1 MRRQRGFTL
10 IELLVAMGIA
20 ALIAVLAYQAV
31 DQVVR
36 LKAQAAVRAE
46 ALLAQQRMLW
56 KMERDVLQMAPQVVR
71 GPYGDPQ
78 PAMVLDDQ
86 GWRFSRVQRH
96 LSPQGARG
104 IVRVGYRLEGG
115 TLVREL
121 WPVLNPAQD
130 VQPHRQRLLSGV
142 RRFEV
147 WLWASAGAA
156 PQRDWPF
163 LDEAGVPRMTAL
175 PVAVRVR
182 LELEDGTVLTRW
194 WTGTS

>member
-1 MRRQRGFTL
+1 MSHQRGFTL

-36 LKAQAAVRAE
+36 LKTQAEGRAE
-46 ALLAQQRMLW
+46 TLRAQQRALW

-78 PAMVLDDQ
+78 PAMMLDES
-86 GWRFSRVQRH
+86 GWRFSRLQRTP
-96 LSPQGARG
+96 SPQGMGG
-104 IVRVGYRLEGG
+104 IIRVSYRLQGD
-115 TLVREL
+115 TLVRAV

-130 VQPHRQRLLSGV
+130 VQPHVQKLLSGV
-142 RRFEV
+142 ARFGV
-147 WLWASAGAA
+147 WLWSSSHAASQQA
-156 PQRDWPF
+156 WPP
-163 LDEAGVPRMTAL
+163 LDETGAPRLSAL

-182 LELEDGTVLTRW
+182 LELKDGTVLERW
-194 WTGTS
+194 WMGVL